1 MNFVVQIISCISSV
15 LRAQEYNDW
24 SSPQTLKLFNQV
36 LTFVIHTK
44 PKLRKEA
51 QHAVAAIIHGC
62 CFMAPRKSVDGLNN
76 IEDPLTNSAKIT
88 YHPAGTFVAKFCIE
102 QFKPENLNKSETVV
116 LHTLALLKDTL
127 NGLKGA
133 DIKIVCEQLM
143 SILAVSK
150 VIVQTNCFHTLHS
163 LFLSKSP
170 NLTAERVY
178 QLISAI
184 HNYRPERTDVR
195 QTLAWL
201 TVLKQGYIC
210 LASFDAVLCVR
221 ELPRFIEVTATDV
234 WMCDNS
240 QIVSSASLVIKEVLL
255 ECVKPVCDVPQ
266 PDAATRKPIEKM
278 LTYISRALTA
288 PFGLVSQQVVLVYAT
303 VFEVTGQHFGAKLM
317 EPLKA
322 ISQRYDEQDASR
334 VQIEHTILAAI
345 AGMGPEVVLTVIPL
359 ADSRNSVII
368 SRSWLLPLLREAIN
382 RSTFEYFRT
391 NILVLAD
398 QCQANWK
405 KFKEAGDLPVAHTFE
420 LLYCQLWGLLPG
432 FCRNPR
438 DMSRFG
444 TIAKRL
450 GDALESDKDV
460 RAPVLDGLKELLNNA
475 DDECK
480 QQLTRYAKNFLNR
493 LLNIYVTKP
502 TGSYENDIR
511 ASAMEVI
518 RVSSIFDICLPNI
531 DIHRSIVLLCSIGIS

>member
-1 MNFVVQIISCISSV
+1 M
-15 LRAQEYNDW
+15 
-24 SSPQTLKLFNQV
+24 
-36 LTFVIHTK
+36 
-44 PKLRKEA
+44 
-51 QHAVAAIIHGC
+51 AVAA
-62 CFMAPRKSVDGLNN
+62 
-76 IEDPLTNSAKIT
+76 
-88 YHPAGTFVAKFCIE
+88 
-102 QFKPENLNKSETVV
+102 
-116 LHTLALLKDTL
+116 
-127 NGLKGA
+127 
-133 DIKIVCEQLM
+133 
-143 SILAVSK
+143 
-150 VIVQTNCFHTLHS
+150 
-163 LFLSKSP
+163 
-170 NLTAERVY
+170 
-178 QLISAI
+178 
-184 HNYRPERTDVR
+184 
-195 QTLAWL
+195 
-201 TVLKQGYIC
+201 
-210 LASFDAVLCVR
+210 
-221 ELPRFIEVTATDV
+221 
-234 WMCDNS
+234 
-240 QIVSSASLVIKEVLL
+240 
-255 ECVKPVCDVPQ
+255 
-266 PDAATRKPIEKM
+266 AAR
-278 LTYISRALTA
+278 
-288 PFGLVSQQVVLVYAT
+288 G
-303 VFEVTGQHFGAKLM
+303 
-317 EPLKA
+317 
-322 ISQRYDEQDASR
+322 
-334 VQIEHTILAAI
+334 
-345 AGMGPEVVLTVIPL
+345 
-359 ADSRNSVII
+359 
-368 SRSWLLPLLREAIN
+368 IN

>member
-1 MNFVVQIISCISSV
+1 M
-15 LRAQEYNDW
+15 LRAQEYHDW
-24 SSPQTLKLFNQV
+24 NSPQILKLFNQI
-36 LTFVIHTK
+36 LSFVIHTK

-51 QHAVAAIIHGC
+51 QHAIASIIHGC
-62 CFMAPRKSVDGLNN
+62 CFMAPRKKADTIDGDAMNV
-76 IEDPLTNSAKIT
+76 ESANESSKIT
-88 YHPAGTFVAKFCIE
+88 YHPAGTFVARFCID
-102 QFKPENLNKSETVV
+102 QCKPENLNKSETVV

-127 NGLKGA
+127 NGLKSA
-133 DIKIVCEQLM
+133 DIKNVCEQLL
-143 SILAVSK
+143 SIMAASK

-170 NLTAERVY
+170 NLSADLVY
-178 QLISAI
+178 KLISAI
-184 HNYRPERTDVR
+184 YDYRPERTDVR

-210 LASFDAVLCVR
+210 LAEFDASMCVR
-221 ELPRFIEVTATDV
+221 SLPRLIQVTATDV
-234 WMCDNS
+234 WMCDNH
-240 QIVSSASLVIKEVLL
+240 QIVSSASLVIKEIML
-255 ECVKPVCDVPQ
+255 ECIKPACTAPQ
-266 PDAATRKPIEKM
+266 LEAANQKAISKI

-288 PFGLVSQQVVLVYAT
+288 PFGLVAQQVVLVYAT
-303 VFEVTGQHFGAKLM
+303 VFEVTGRLFSEQLR
-317 EPLKA
+317 EPLKT

-345 AGMGPEVVLTVIPL
+345 GSMGPEVVLSVIPL
-359 ADSRNSVII
+359 ADARGNMII
-368 SRSWLLPLLREAIN
+368 TRSWLLPLLREAIN

-398 QCQANWK
+398 QCHGNWK

-432 FCRNPR
+432 FCRSPC
-438 DMSRFG
+438 DMNRFG

-450 GDALESDKDV
+450 GDALENDKDI

-480 QQLTRYAKNFLNR
+480 HQLQRYAKNFLKR
-493 LLNIYVTKP
+493 LLNIYATKP

-511 ASAMEVI
+511 QSSMEVI
-518 RVSSIFDICLPNI
+518 KVSFESK
-531 DIHRSIVLLCSIGIS
+531 